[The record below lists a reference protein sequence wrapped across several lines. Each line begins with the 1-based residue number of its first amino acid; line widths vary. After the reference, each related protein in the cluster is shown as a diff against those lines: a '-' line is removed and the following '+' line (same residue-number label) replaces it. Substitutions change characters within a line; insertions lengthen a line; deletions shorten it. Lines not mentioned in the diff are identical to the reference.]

1 LLIVRRKLSTL
12 LPPRLLST
20 NLGTMVLG
28 PLLPG
33 LCVALAVLGYG
44 RLAATVVAVVGT
56 SMYFAAHSPRWCR
69 FYLKVERGALSVP
82 V

>member
-1 LLIVRRKLSTL
+1 
-12 LPPRLLST
+12 
-20 NLGTMVLG
+20 MVLG